1 MLKALTDFLK
11 DQRQRVVLNRQ
22 NSSQA
27 NVEAGVPQG
36 SILGSLLFLNYINDL
51 PDNLRRNIKIF
62 ADSTSLLSV
71 VHDIATSSSCD
82 FNSDLKRVREWAFQ

>member
-71 VHDIATSSSCD
+71 VHDIATSSCD
-82 FNSDLKRVREWAFQ
+82 FNSDLKRVREWGFQ